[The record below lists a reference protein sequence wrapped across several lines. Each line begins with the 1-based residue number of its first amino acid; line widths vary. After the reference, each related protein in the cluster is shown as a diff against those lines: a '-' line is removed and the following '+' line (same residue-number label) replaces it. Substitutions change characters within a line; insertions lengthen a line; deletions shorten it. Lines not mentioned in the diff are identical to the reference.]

1 MDEVLSGISSHELS
15 EWMAFEKVFPFGEI
29 REDYRTAL
37 VAMNIA
43 APNSKHKLK
52 DEDFLLFK
60 MLDKGYEVQE
70 NKDIERL
77 IMCIPG
83 IKKVK

>member
-1 MDEVLSGISSHELS
+1 MSELLSQISSHELS
-15 EWMAFEKVFPFGEI
+15 EWMAFERVFPFGEI
-29 REDYRTAL
+29 REDLRNAL

-43 APNSKHKLK
+43 APNTKHKLK
-52 DEDFLLFK
+52 VDDFLLFK